1 MSASPVDDAG
11 SRLSYCAAQV
21 RRHDRDRYLSAL
33 FAPPVARER
42 LFALYAFNLEVAKT
56 AELVNEPMLG
66 HIRLQWWREAIEGV
80 YAGRPGAHAVI
91 AALAE
96 AVRGGGLTRG
106 HFERL
111 IEAREQD
118 LDAAAPATMAA
129 LEAYAEGTSCTL
141 IWLGLEALGAPH
153 EAGRAAARHVGIA
166 WALAGLLRAV
176 PFHARQ
182 RRLYLPREVSAA
194 TGLAVAELFAL
205 RSSPALCAAV
215 AQVAARA
222 EAHLAAARRRRTGR
236 LARAALPAMLPGA
249 LAARDLRALRRAG
262 HDPFAPAM
270 QGEHPGRIW
279 PLAWAWLAGRYY

>member
-1 MSASPVDDAG
+1 MDGAG

-33 FAPPVARER
+33 FAPPVSRER

-66 HIRLQWWREAIEGV
+66 HIRLQWWREAIEDV
-80 YAGRPGAHAVI
+80 YAGRPGPHAVN

-111 IEAREQD
+111 IETREQD
-118 LDAAAPATMAA
+118 LDAAAPATMEA
-129 LEAYAEGTSCTL
+129 LEAYAEGTSSTL
-141 IWLGLEALGAPH
+141 IWLGLEALGAPD
-153 EAGRAAARHVGIA
+153 EVDRAAARHVGIA

-182 RRLYLPREVSAA
+182 RRLYLPRAVSDAA
-194 TGLAVAELFAL
+194 GLAVADLFEL

-222 EAHLAAARRRRTGR
+222 EGHLASARRRSGR

-249 LAARDLRALRRAG
+249 LAARDLRDLRRAG

-270 QGEHPGRIW
+270 GGEHPGRIW